1 MLARLS
7 MVTRKEL
14 IRFSIQNSTLTKIL
28 VDYKQ
33 RPEILTDRARISI
46 FLLMFSRL
54 RTSEMANLLKTKY
67 N

>member
-14 IRFSIQNSTLTKIL
+14 IRFSIQNSTSTKIL
-28 VDYKQ
+28 ADYKQ

-54 RTSEMANLLKTKY
+54 RTSEMANLLKTKC